1 MADGKIQRVGM
12 LGLGS
17 MGGPMCANLAEH
29 GFEVWAYDPRAEAV
43 AARPRRRTPGC
54 S

>member
-29 GFEVWAYDPRAEAV
+29 GFEVWAYDPRAEA
-43 AARPRRRTPGC
+43 AAAEG
-54 S
+54 SSEQ